1 MKKSTSWP
9 VSQTPTS
16 SRCFNSEPQINQ
28 DLERTINKLNKSF
41 FERYLEEMQQPKY
54 SYSVER
60 SKRGF
65 KCQLRYIDENQ
76 IVQVTVDLRVVT
88 KLVEMILKKLLIED
102 GVLSL
107 RCELRGTN
115 CEAYISLISNKDTV
129 NVI

>member
-1 MKKSTSWP
+1 MKMKKSTSWP

-41 FERYLEEMQQPKY
+41 FERYLEEMQQPEY
-54 SYSVER
+54 SYFVER
-60 SKRGF
+60 SERDF
-65 KCQLRYIDENQ
+65 KCQLKYMDENQ
-76 IVQVTVDLRVVT
+76 IVQVIVERRVVT
-88 KLVEMILKKLLIED
+88 KLVEMILKKLPIED

-115 CEAYISLISNKDTV
+115 CETHISV
-129 NVI
+129 G